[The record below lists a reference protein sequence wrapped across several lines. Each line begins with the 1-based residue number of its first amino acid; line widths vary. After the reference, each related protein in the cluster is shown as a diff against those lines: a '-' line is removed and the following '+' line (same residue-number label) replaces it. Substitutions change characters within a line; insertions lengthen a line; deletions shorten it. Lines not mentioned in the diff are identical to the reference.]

1 MPHRNSDAVQIKLDD
16 ATGSIVDISGDVNSL
31 SWDGGQN
38 LLDDTGM
45 NDTRHTVVAGLANAS
60 NAALNGW
67 INSTTQAV
75 FEPLVDGTSIT
86 KTYGHTIDDG
96 TTWWTG
102 EVWPEAITI
111 SASIDALQTW
121 SAGLRAQNGLTSTS
135 VAPA

>member
-1 MPHRNSDAVQIKLDD
+1 MPHRNSDAVQIKIDD
-16 ATGSIVDISGDVNSL
+16 STGSIIDISGDVNSL

-67 INSTTQAV
+67 LDSTTRAV

-86 KTYGHTIDDG
+86 KTYGQTTDDG

-102 EVWPEAITI
+102 EVWPEAVTI
-111 SASIDALQTW
+111 SAGIDELQAFSVT
-121 SAGLRAQNGLTSTS
+121 LRAQNGLTSTS

>member
-1 MPHRNSDAVQIKLDD
+1 MAHRNSDAVQIKLDD
-16 ATGSIVDISGDVNSL
+16 STGSIVDISGDINSL

-67 INSTTQAV
+67 LNSTTELIFGGV
-75 FEPLVDGTSIT
+75 VDGTSIT
-86 KTYGHTIDDG
+86 KTYGHTFDDG
-96 TTWWTG
+96 ATWWTG

-111 SASIDALQTW
+111 SASIDGLQAF
-121 SAGLRAQNGLTSTS
+121 SGGLRAQDGLSSTS